1 MTIGRFEAAQTEFEQ
16 GIRYNPQSAEMH
28 FNLGKLFSVQ
38 DSWSNARKE
47 FETALRIDPSYMESL
62 DGLGFAQEALGDDA
76 GAVAS
81 YEKAIA
87 INEARKGQ
95 FVSAHVNLS
104 AYYNRKGESE
114 KALAYARGAWD
125 LDPKSD
131 GAWFQ
136 QAKAREAQ
144 GQLADAVEAL
154 NRAISLNPRSSSYYY
169 VLAQIYRQLGKVEDS
184 RRALD
189 SFIRLK
195 KETTDL
201 EEMRRNLADHSAN
214 TPQPKSQRD

>member
-1 MTIGRFEAAQTEFEQ
+1 
-16 GIRYNPQSAEMH
+16 MH
-28 FNLGKLFSVQ
+28 FNLGKLFSIQ
-38 DSWSNARKE
+38 DNWRVARKE
-47 FETALRIDPSYMESL
+47 FEAALRIDPSYMESL

-87 INEARKGQ
+87 INEARKGK

-104 AYYNRKGESE
+104 AYYNRKGDSE
-114 KALAYARGAWD
+114 KALAYARAAWE

-144 GQLADAVEAL
+144 GGLMDAVDAL
-154 NRAISLNPRSSSYYY
+154 NRAISLNPRASSYYY
-169 VLAQIYRQLGKVEDS
+169 VLAHVYRRLGKLEDS
-184 RRALD
+184 RKALD
-189 SFIRLK
+189 SFTRME
-195 KETTDL
+195 KETSDV
-201 EEMRRNLADHSAN
+201 EEMRRNLTNRSAN
-214 TPQPKSQRD
+214 PPQPKSQRD

>member
-28 FNLGKLFSVQ
+28 FNLGKLFSVR
-38 DSWSNARKE
+38 DNWRAARKE
-47 FETALRIDPSYMESL
+47 FEAALRIDPSYMESL

-87 INEARKGQ
+87 INEAKKGQ

-104 AYYNRKGESE
+104 GFYNRKGESE
-114 KALAYARGAWD
+114 KALAYARAAWE

-136 QAKAREAQ
+136 QAKAMEAQ
-144 GQLADAVEAL
+144 GRLDDAVDAL
-154 NRAISLNPRSSSYYY
+154 NRAVSLNPRSSSYYY
-169 VLAQIYRQLGKVEDS
+169 VLAHVYRRLGKLEDS
-184 RRALD
+184 RKALD
-189 SFIRLK
+189 SFTRLE
-195 KETTDL
+195 KETHDL
-201 EEMRRNLADHSAN
+201 EEMRRNLANSSA
-214 TPQPKSQRD
+214 TPPQPKSQRE